1 MSSHRKKDIQN
12 YGTGSIRY
20 GGEGKAYTL
29 KQLVK
34 LALEQSDNTA
44 GYVLGVRLGQDKI
57 QKYGA
62 SLGLTATNMND
73 NKTTAGEMGRL
84 LELIYSK
91 KITNDSLTAELLGFM
106 RDTDFED
113 RLARD
118 LPSNA
123 SVYHKA
129 ADAITMV
136 HDVGIVDDGKKSF
149 I

>member
-1 MSSHRKKDIQN
+1 M
-12 YGTGSIRY
+12 
-20 GGEGKAYTL
+20 
-29 KQLVK
+29 K

-44 GYVLGVRLGQDKI
+44 AYVLGVRLGQDKI
-57 QKYGA
+57 QQYGA
-62 SLGLTATNMND
+62 SLGLTAANMND
-73 NKTTAGEMGRL
+73 NKTTAAEMGRL

-91 KITNDSLTAELLGFM
+91 KITNDSLTAELLDFM

-118 LPSNA
+118 LPSNV

-129 ADAITMV
+129 ADAVNMV

-149 I
+149 ILSILTTDVTNEEEAKKTIGKIAKFIYED